1 MGALRY
7 SRVHNL
13 PFEPFLQLSWYI
25 TTQHTHNGYIVQI
38 RNANMLPRCP
48 KVGPPCMLGLEV
60 AYL

>member
-38 RNANMLPRCP
+38 RNANMLPRHP
-48 KVGPPCMLGLEV
+48 KVGSLC
-60 AYL
+60 